1 MKTNQVQ
8 KGPAREKETTAKGK
22 RQKAGVLFL
31 KGEGEGEDVGFNF
44 FFFSSSPPRLK
55 LERTGRRGPRV
66 LTCKLP

>member
-8 KGPAREKETTAKGK
+8 KGPAREEETTAKGK

-44 FFFSSSPPRLK
+44 FFFFESTPAQAGADRKEGASGLD
-55 LERTGRRGPRV
+55 L
-66 LTCKLP
+66 